1 MDDRPAL
8 ASPSRSTNVHYRE
21 RTAKFVDAFGDLPLR
36 AIGDDHIAAWLKG
49 GRNRGTVQQLRIFFN
64 DAASAEAGRLV
75 DRNPFAKLR
84 LRSSRGRRDIQPPG
98 QAEIARFVT
107 LADELMPPTFAAYLN
122 TAVYEGMRPGELDA
136 LRWTGS
142 TSRPAQSSSTSS
154 GTRRPASSRRRN
166 TAGYARSR

>member
-1 MDDRPAL
+1 MDRRPRHLRRLRRSGDAEAEARRLLAEGRSQPRHRPA
-8 ASPSRSTNVHYRE
+8 A
-21 RTAKFVDAFGDLPLR
+21 VDL
-36 AIGDDHIAAWLKG
+36 
-49 GRNRGTVQQLRIFFN
+49 FN

-84 LRSSRGRRDIQPPG
+84 QRSSRGRRDIQPPG